1 MKDLIK
7 IGKIVNTQGLRG
19 EMRVYSY
26 ADYKERFE
34 EFDSIFM
41 EKNDE
46 EFFIEKVR
54 YKKNLVIIKFKNYD
68 HINDVEKFKG
78 KTIFIKKE
86 KRDLDED
93 THFVSD
99 IIGTSV
105 YLENNQKIGQIKDVL
120 ETGANDVYV
129 IEDKEN
135 DKEYM
140 IPVVK
145 QFVKII
151 DLEND
156 KIVITPIEGML

>member
-7 IGKIVNTQGLRG
+7 IGKIVNTQGLKG

-34 EFDSIFM
+34 EFYSIYM
-41 EKNDE
+41 ENDAK
-46 EFFIEKVR
+46 EFIIEKVR

-78 KTIFIKKE
+78 KTIFTKKE